1 MNKYGIAGAIIAG
14 ALLVACSGS
23 DDDLMAR
30 ARRERDVRAIAL
42 CQDYA
47 RSVSYTHLT
56 LHSVSYTHLTLPTI
70 CGSVIAASTFTAKN
84 GFGLELKY
92 EVACQVNGSG
102 VVEAGIREA
111 RD

>member
-14 ALLVACSGS
+14 TLLVACSGS

-47 RSVSYTHLT
+47 RSKAAHPSTVDFSLLGTRVAEQ
-56 LHSVSYTHLTLPTI
+56 SD
-70 CGSVIAASTFTAKN
+70 GSVIAASTFTAKN

>member
-1 MNKYGIAGAIIAG
+1 MNKYGIAVAIIAG
-14 ALLVACSGS
+14 AVLVACG
-23 DDDLMAR
+23 DENGDLMAR
-30 ARRERDVRAIAL
+30 ARRERDVRAITL

-47 RSVSYTHLT
+47 RSKATHPSTVDFSLLGT
-56 LHSVSYTHLTLPTI
+56 RVAEQSD
-70 CGSVIAASTFTAKN
+70 GSVIAASTFTAKN

-102 VVEAGIREA
+102 IVEAGVREA